1 MEKFSHGTSLSKN
14 LLNGFREQH
23 HQSIE
28 ILIITV
34 KLLGFFFK
42 FTYIE
47 PKSHWQ
53 KKITFTLNTVN
64 HKTFIVDYKQ
74 CSNNLFTKLSLENL
88 SEFGQ

>member
-1 MEKFSHGTSLSKN
+1 MGFGNSIIRVLKFLSLQ
-14 LLNGFREQH
+14 LNY
-23 HQSIE
+23 SD
-28 ILIITV
+28 
-34 KLLGFFFK
+34 FFFK

-64 HKTFIVDYKQ
+64 HKTFIVDYTQ